1 MSENTKWIGHGIIL
15 LHLKGN
21 LTFTV
26 MHDLLTLTKSELML
40 LQRSCQS
47 GELLVDSIELAV
59 ELFPLCLVQTNSNV
73 SMQTQITKVLLEPFE
88 IPLKLG
94 RHSFN
99 LAEKELHFYQ
109 NIRTSI
115 RTWEGIR
122 RQNTN
127 KAESTHPP
135 EPNTNNWTRLSQHT
149 HREQIAERRIRR
161 LMTSLEAHLAH
172 VTVVM
177 ATRSITLQSSRP
189 RVKDEVR
196 RNVFS
201 LQLQSGTRKQSYL
214 MYRIL

>member
-1 MSENTKWIGHGIIL
+1 
-15 LHLKGN
+15 
-21 LTFTV
+21 

-47 GELLVDSIELAV
+47 GELLVDCIELAV

-115 RTWEGIR
+115 RT
-122 RQNTN
+122 
-127 KAESTHPP
+127 
-135 EPNTNNWTRLSQHT
+135 
-149 HREQIAERRIRR
+149 
-161 LMTSLEAHLAH
+161 
-172 VTVVM
+172 
-177 ATRSITLQSSRP
+177 
-189 RVKDEVR
+189 
-196 RNVFS
+196 
-201 LQLQSGTRKQSYL
+201 
-214 MYRIL
+214 